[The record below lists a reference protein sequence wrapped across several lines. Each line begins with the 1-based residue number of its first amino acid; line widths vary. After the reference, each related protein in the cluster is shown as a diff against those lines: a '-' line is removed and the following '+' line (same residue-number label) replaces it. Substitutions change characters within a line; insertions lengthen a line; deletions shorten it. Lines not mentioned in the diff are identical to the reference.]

1 MVAVVTVA
9 VVAKVLVWAEA
20 VINML
25 VEDLVI
31 INVRVGVL
39 ADAWVALELL
49 VTVSHS
55 IDVAADVMIDALAD
69 LIIGVLSNSSVDVLD
84 TVLEFT
90 MPTSFE
96 ELSC

>member
-1 MVAVVTVA
+1 MVTVVTVA

-31 INVRVGVL
+31 NARIGLL
-39 ADAWVALELL
+39 ADVGVALELL
-49 VTVSHS
+49 VIVSHS
-55 IDVAADVMIDALAD
+55 IDVVDDVMVDALAD
-69 LIIGVLSNSSVDVLD
+69 LIISVLPDNGVDVLD

-90 MPTSFE
+90 MLTSLE
-96 ELSC
+96 EFRC

>member
-1 MVAVVTVA
+1 
-9 VVAKVLVWAEA
+9 
-20 VINML
+20 ML

-31 INVRVGVL
+31 INERVGVL

-55 IDVAADVMIDALAD
+55 TDVVDEVMIDALAD
-69 LIIGVLSNSSVDVLD
+69 LIISVLPDNGVDVLD

-90 MPTSFE
+90 MPTSLE
-96 ELSC
+96 